1 MVKHMSLTNKQN
13 LRTLDRRLAALREAL
28 LAPGKVTPSEGWV
41 RTLRQA
47 LGMSAQQL
55 AQRLGMTR
63 QGLVQLERGER
74 NQQIS
79 LSSLRR
85 AAEALDAELVY
96 AIVPRKPIQQTLNE
110 RARALARAR
119 TTRVAQSMRLEEQG
133 ISDSE
138 EEQQITDYANELLKR
153 PRDLWR

>member
-1 MVKHMSLTNKQN
+1 
-13 LRTLDRRLAALREAL
+13 
-28 LAPGKVTPSEGWV
+28 
-41 RTLRQA
+41 
-47 LGMSAQQL
+47 
-55 AQRLGMTR
+55 MTR